1 METVISRKYCLN
13 LLHILHS
20 SIPRSWTSHI
30 YYYFQ
35 NIKKKIGQL
44 TLGPLICENIQCSH
58 SSQLVDHWLVSKL
71 WKETSK
77 FSLCQQTQLLPECS
91 PCPHQPFFNR
101 KSNNQLF
108 YCYSCQ
114 QYQWHKKFTFKSLLH
129 SNNNKKNKRESPM
142 TQLSSQCQC
151 YYSENR
157 SHGAA
162 ITINMSPFHWQ
173 MFLLN
178 KHNQDLGR
186 FTLAAAE
193 MDEYSLISLCPS

>member
-1 METVISRKYCLN
+1 M
-13 LLHILHS
+13 
-20 SIPRSWTSHI
+20 
-30 YYYFQ
+30 
-35 NIKKKIGQL
+35 
-44 TLGPLICENIQCSH
+44 
-58 SSQLVDHWLVSKL
+58 
-71 WKETSK
+71 
-77 FSLCQQTQLLPECS
+77 LPECS

-114 QYQWHKKFTFKSLLH
+114 QYQWHKKFTLKSLLR
-129 SNNNKKNKRESPM
+129 SNNNKKNKRESPR

-151 YYSENR
+151 SYSENR

-162 ITINMSPFHWQ
+162 IAINISPFHWQ

-193 MDEYSLISLCPS
+193 MDEYSLISLCPSCSSSCSAKYIYEGVQETGSWEHDKLHVAFDSFTALHMEEYLCF